1 MAGEF
6 GKFIDEKLPTEIIKA
21 KLENV
26 PLSLIMVDIDHFKK
40 VNDQYGHITGDEVL
54 PAFAGDITKYI
65 RQNNDDWAARYGG
78 EEFLICLVN
87 CDQVGAFTVA
97 ERMRKSIEDMEIRTG
112 RGVLKITASFGVYT
126 YQDQDIDMPQ
136 LVEAVDRK
144 LYEAKNSG
152 RNCVVVG

>member
-1 MAGEF
+1 M
-6 GKFIDEKLPTEIIKA
+6 
-21 KLENV
+21 
-26 PLSLIMVDIDHFKK
+26 
-40 VNDQYGHITGDEVL
+40 
-54 PAFAGDITKYI
+54 
-65 RQNNDDWAARYGG
+65 
-78 EEFLICLVN
+78 N